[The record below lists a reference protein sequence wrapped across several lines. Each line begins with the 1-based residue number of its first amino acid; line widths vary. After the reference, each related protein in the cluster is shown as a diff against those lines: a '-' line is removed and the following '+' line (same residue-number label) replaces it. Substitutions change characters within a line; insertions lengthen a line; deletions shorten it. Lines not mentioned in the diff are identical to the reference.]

1 MKTCMEMEGCVDF
14 MAYWHGLDI
23 YSEYYDSGSILNG
36 DSGMISRDG
45 IKKPSFY
52 AFQFLGRLQQY
63 VMAKDENCMVT
74 TNGRGRYVIA
84 SHNYKKLSSRY
95 VFTEEDEI
103 QIGDLEQFLEDM
115 EPLELRFSLKNM
127 KNGNYLVKIYYVNQD
142 NGNAQELWRKLEFA
156 KGLAKDEIEYL
167 KKRAVPTMEMKTVEV
182 TDGVL
187 ELESVLLA
195 QEIRLLDIQ
204 YQYRM

>member
-1 MKTCMEMEGCVDF
+1 
-14 MAYWHGLDI
+14 
-23 YSEYYDSGSILNG
+23 
-36 DSGMISRDG
+36 
-45 IKKPSFY
+45 
-52 AFQFLGRLQQY
+52 
-63 VMAKDENCMVT
+63 
-74 TNGRGRYVIA
+74 
-84 SHNYKKLSSRY
+84 
-95 VFTEEDEI
+95 
-103 QIGDLEQFLEDM
+103 M
-115 EPLELRFSLKNM
+115 EPLELKFSLKHM
-127 KNGNYLVKIYYVNQD
+127 KNGNYLVKLYYLNQD

-187 ELESVLLA
+187 ELESVLMA